1 MTCQH
6 TWATWS
12 LSVMITNCCGATKTY
27 LVLVE
32 AVALHFH
39 RPARNESLHL
49 GIVQRHNRVLDLRHV
64 FAELLAQHFEVRHKL
79 VDDPCAVVLLHA
91 AGANVQLRF
100 DVLLQLLRL
109 RELRKPKPFRF

>member
-1 MTCQH
+1 MKASTYKQTRLCFEFYLC
-6 TWATWS
+6 
-12 LSVMITNCCGATKTY
+12 LSRACLGKRNVFISKNGTQQDVFSY
-27 LVLVE
+27 LGV
-32 AVALHFH
+32 
-39 RPARNESLHL
+39 
-49 GIVQRHNRVLDLRHV
+49 VQRHDGVLDFRHV

-109 RELRKPKPFRF
+109 GKLRKPNRFV

>member
-1 MTCQH
+1 MKY
-6 TWATWS
+6 AK
-12 LSVMITNCCGATKTY
+12 ARETKSARTH

-49 GIVQRHNRVLDLRHV
+49 GVIQRHNRVLDLRHV

-79 VDDPCAVVLLHA
+79 VDHPCAVVLLHA

-109 RELRKPKPFRF
+109 RELRKPNRFV

>member
-1 MTCQH
+1 
-6 TWATWS
+6 
-12 LSVMITNCCGATKTY
+12 MITNCCGATKTY

-49 GIVQRHNRVLDLRHV
+49 AVVQRHNRVLDLRHV

-109 RELRKPKPFRF
+109 GKLRKPKPFRF